1 MTAGRICVR
10 EVDIAEGNE
19 TLQTAA
25 ARMRDRNTGTL
36 LVLDDEKKPVGIV
49 TDRDITIRI
58 VAGGLD
64 CRKMTVA
71 DVMTEVPYC
80 IEEETPI
87 EDALA
92 EMRRGPCRRLPVVD
106 REGRLVG
113 LLSLDDILDLLSEE
127 FGIIRGLLADESPA
141 R

>member
-1 MTAGRICVR
+1 MTVGRICVR

-19 TLQTAA
+19 TLQAAA
-25 ARMRDRNTGTL
+25 ARMRDHNIGTL
-36 LVLDDEKKPVGIV
+36 LVLNDEKKPIGIV

-58 VAGGLD
+58 VADGLD
-64 CRKMTVA
+64 CRQMTVA

-80 IEEETPI
+80 IFEETPI
-87 EDALA
+87 EDALRK
-92 EMRRGPCRRLPVVD
+92 MRSGPYRRLPVVD
-106 REGRLVG
+106 REGRLAG

-127 FGIIRGLLADESPA
+127 FGIIRGLLAAEGP